1 LWGLVRST
9 GNLLQQH
16 RNPISGR
23 NGGLCDHRRVPLVSA
38 GILLYRRPEQ
48 GGLEVLLAHPGGP
61 FWARQ
66 DHGSWSV
73 PKGITEGDEAPDA
86 VAAREFGEETG
97 FTLRDVARDPAAPP
111 LDLGEVTLKSGKV
124 IRAWAVEGDLD
135 ASKAMSN
142 ECEIEWPARSG
153 RKIMIPEVDRV
164 AWFDADEAKLRAHPV
179 QAAFVDRLL
188 TQLG

>member
-1 LWGLVRST
+1 M
-9 GNLLQQH
+9 
-16 RNPISGR
+16 PA
-23 NGGLCDHRRVPLVSA
+23 VSA
-38 GILLYRRPEQ
+38 GILLYRRS
-48 GGLEVLLAHPGGP
+48 GGHLEVLLAHPGGP

-73 PKGITEGDEAPDA
+73 PKGLAEGDEALDA

-97 FTLRDVARDPAAPP
+97 FDLPGVARDPAAPS

-135 ASKAMSN
+135 PAHAVSN
-142 ECEIEWPARSG
+142 ECEIEWPPRSG
-153 RKIMIPEVDRV
+153 RTITIPEVDRV
-164 AWFDADEAKLRAHPV
+164 AWFGVDEARRRAHPV